1 MTRYKT
7 TINDSRSRWIETI
20 PSGHAGARVSMLMHL
35 VALVTVVAF
44 AILHMFWGHSLIATA
59 LSLMAIMLAG
69 TVIMGRVAPDMQ
81 IHLVLDALFILSA
94 LPISLWALTQ
104 PDMYAAHL
112 IPALLFAAFFVLPI
126 KVSSVL
132 LAIYTCAAI
141 YLCWQ
146 QYGPAQGFR
155 IAFGLSCC
163 YGFTFGLALMML
175 RQQQQLT
182 RLAFIDPLTGAYN
195 RNALFDELE
204 RAVDTAKRHQ
214 TAASLVMLDVDH
226 FKPIN
231 DEHGH
236 AVGDEVLV
244 WLAEQLITHS
254 RKNDRLFRLGG
265 DEFLLLLPDLNDEE
279 ANQVIELIK
288 SRFDLGTIPHQ
299 VSVTMSAGL
308 AQYVAGD
315 SVDDWL
321 EHADQA
327 LYQAKS
333 AGRDCCRCWQPSGS
347 AA

>member
-1 MTRYKT
+1 
-7 TINDSRSRWIETI
+7 
-20 PSGHAGARVSMLMHL
+20 MHL

-44 AILHMFWGHSLIATA
+44 AIFHMFWGHSLIATA
-59 LSLMAIMLAG
+59 LSVMAIMLAA
-69 TVIMGRVAPDMQ
+69 TVVLGRIAPEMQ
-81 IHLVLDALFILSA
+81 IHLVLDALFIMAA
-94 LPISLWALTQ
+94 LPVSLWALIQ
-104 PDMYAAHL
+104 PDMYATHL

-132 LAIYTCAAI
+132 LALYTGAAI
-141 YLCWQ
+141 YLCWHH
-146 QYGPAQGFR
+146 YGAAQGFR

-231 DEHGH
+231 DQHGH
-236 AVGDEVLV
+236 AVGDDVLV
-244 WLAEQLITHS
+244 WLAGQLMTHS

-265 DEFLLLLPDLNDEE
+265 DEFLLLLPDLNNDE

-288 SRFDLGTIPHQ
+288 SRFDLGSAPHQ
-299 VSVTMSAGL
+299 VVVSMSAGL
-308 AQYVAGD
+308 AEYVAGD

-321 EHADQA
+321 EHADKA
-327 LYQAKS
+327 LYEAKS
-333 AGRDCCRCWQPSGS
+333 AGRDCCRSWQPGS
-347 AA
+347 PAAQPIISRF